1 MAFLLQAGD
10 LVVEGEDLGIGT
22 EAQRGYGAVDQ
33 LVNDIDNQ
41 KKWSKMAFQDVD
53 SSMEGIIKT
62 KVSVIE
68 TK

>member
-33 LVNDIDNQ
+33 LVNDIDN
-41 KKWSKMAFQDVD
+41 
-53 SSMEGIIKT
+53 
-62 KVSVIE
+62 
-68 TK
+68 